1 MLSDL
6 LTGTDLSFDQRRF
19 LQQVVANADS
29 WLVKIL
35 RPSDCCTFNLEW
47 GTHIT
52 LPHTG
57 DQGTLKK
64 TNQDC
69 KSQMMEISATKR
81 CLSDMTCLWHA
92 RTLKSCLHRACTIGP
107 KHSILEG
114 ERLMGSQPRDIMVIT
129 DCLGRG
135 IILSDVAIGEL
146 SMSSHPC
153 PFNWHWLDLW
163 VTKQKL
169 REWNGAW
176 NRKCSQKE
184 NSREEKGV
192 CLDCSI
198 FMYKDIT
205 DKIYKWHLSLI
216 KFIFLL
222 PVLLAFLPE
231 AKLFAQ

>member
-6 LTGTDLSFDQRRF
+6 LTGTDLGFDQRRF
-19 LQQVVANADS
+19 LQQVAANADS

-35 RPSDCCTFNLEW
+35 KPSDCCTFNLEW
-47 GTHIT
+47 GTHVT

-69 KSQMMEISATKR
+69 KSQMMEISATTR

-114 ERLMGSQPRDIMVIT
+114 ERLMGSQPGDIMVIT

-135 IILSDVAIGEL
+135 IHYLKWCSHWWVIHVLTPMPIQLTLVRSMGHKAKAKRVERGLETGNAAKRRIAEKRKECAWIVVYSCTKISQTRFISDIC
-146 SMSSHPC
+146 H
-153 PFNWHWLDLW
+153 
-163 VTKQKL
+163 
-169 REWNGAW
+169 
-176 NRKCSQKE
+176 
-184 NSREEKGV
+184 
-192 CLDCSI
+192 
-198 FMYKDIT
+198 
-205 DKIYKWHLSLI
+205 
-216 KFIFLL
+216 
-222 PVLLAFLPE
+222 
-231 AKLFAQ
+231 